1 MVIVVLAKTKLEI
14 INYEQLL
21 GQFWSDGT
29 ADRGS
34 TIPMRLGKYA
44 SKTERSRAP
53 VLVGIGTDEDTRSLV
68 VYQFTAIRGKPF
80 NYEKSGKVLLTNKTL
95 FARDRHTCAF
105 CGNHFFEKNLSR
117 DHIHPVSRGGRDV
130 WTNVVTACIPCN
142 LRKGDKYL
150 SQAGME
156 LLYVPYEPN
165 HYENLILLNRNIL
178 QDQMDYLL
186 NGVPKHSRVWQ

>member
-1 MVIVVLAKTKLEI
+1 MHQVLTLDHTGQPRHWISCEDAVTYVAKNLVV
-14 INYEQLL
+14 
-21 GQFWSDGT
+21 WS
-29 ADRGS
+29 
-34 TIPMRLGKYA
+34 LGKSIA
-44 SKTERSRAP
+44 TFHGGFQKDGHRSIIETP
-53 VLVGIGTDEDTRSLV
+53 PII
-68 VYQFTAIRGKPF
+68 AIRGKPF